1 VNSYP
6 FTFVIKYS
14 IIIIEKKR
22 SDSMGV
28 LVFVL
33 FILMMLGTFV
43 IDIFTDVSIRRNSYK
58 LLFIGY
64 AILLVVLF
72 VLIGFIA

>member
-1 VNSYP
+1 
-6 FTFVIKYS
+6 
-14 IIIIEKKR
+14 
-22 SDSMGV
+22 MGV

-33 FILMMLGTFV
+33 FILMMLGTFI

-72 VLIGFIA
+72 VLISFIA